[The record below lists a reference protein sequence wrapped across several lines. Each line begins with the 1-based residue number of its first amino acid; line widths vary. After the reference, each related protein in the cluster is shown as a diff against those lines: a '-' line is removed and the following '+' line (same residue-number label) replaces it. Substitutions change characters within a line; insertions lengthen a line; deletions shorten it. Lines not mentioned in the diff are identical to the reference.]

1 MTTLVE
7 NAGIPSNTIIGC
19 ANMAAKNISQ
29 YEYTDLTPYK
39 GTVGFDEAFT
49 NLEAFENL
57 LKGGKYS

>member
-1 MTTLVE
+1 
-7 NAGIPSNTIIGC
+7 
-19 ANMAAKNISQ
+19 MAAKNISQ